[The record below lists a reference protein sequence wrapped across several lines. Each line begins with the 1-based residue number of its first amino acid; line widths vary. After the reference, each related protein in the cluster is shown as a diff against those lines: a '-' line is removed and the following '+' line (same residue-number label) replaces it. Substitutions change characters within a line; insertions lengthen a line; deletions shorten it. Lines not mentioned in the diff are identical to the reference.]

1 MKTSIT
7 VPESLL
13 KQITAH
19 NQANPAKQINRSA
32 VCREALQKALDDQN

>member
-7 VPESLL
+7 VPKSLL
-13 KQITAH
+13 DQITDH
-19 NQANPAKQINRSA
+19 NQANPARQINRAA